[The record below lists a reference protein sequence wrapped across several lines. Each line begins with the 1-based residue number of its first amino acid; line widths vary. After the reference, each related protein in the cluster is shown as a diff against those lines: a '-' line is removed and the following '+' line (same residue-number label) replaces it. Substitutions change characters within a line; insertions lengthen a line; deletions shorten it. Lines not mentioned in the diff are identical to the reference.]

1 MLSIMMCIYVTS
13 LYIDESQRSL
23 KCSSSSK
30 ILMLTLDSTPTLPK
44 IPTSEFRQRSADDM
58 IARYLVL
65 SRFDRKDS
73 TTCTSWAAIEDWNKL
88 FFPNATVFDE
98 LSEFSQML
106 YFEDFSAQFKNMC
119 IDSSSVRRTDQYS
132 RLRDFNRRKWTV
144 DKEFDPLRPYNLFYV
159 IQKQVYYRSKTT
171 NRSFGPRTILLQL
184 QLVMDEYGQRCQIVE
199 IRPYQVEIESSKP
212 TKVHSTFPSIKNP
225 LNK

>member
-88 FFPNATVFDE
+88 FFPMLQFLTSC
-98 LSEFSQML
+98 LSFHRCSIL
-106 YFEDFSAQFKNMC
+106 KISAPNLKIC
-119 IDSSSVRRTDQYS
+119 ALIAAVSGGLTSIHDCGILIDGS
-132 RLRDFNRRKWTV
+132 
-144 DKEFDPLRPYNLFYV
+144 
-159 IQKQVYYRSKTT
+159 
-171 NRSFGPRTILLQL
+171 
-184 QLVMDEYGQRCQIVE
+184 GQ
-199 IRPYQVEIESSKP
+199 
-212 TKVHSTFPSIKNP
+212 
-225 LNK
+225 